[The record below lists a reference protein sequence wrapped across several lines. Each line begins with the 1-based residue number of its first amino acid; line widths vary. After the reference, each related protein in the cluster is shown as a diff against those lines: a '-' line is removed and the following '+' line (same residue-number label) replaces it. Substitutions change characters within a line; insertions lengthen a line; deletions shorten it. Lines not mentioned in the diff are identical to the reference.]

1 MILEIIQPH
10 ITEIAQSV
18 LTIAALI
25 ALAGLRQ
32 VKKKALE
39 LYKAQT
45 TDAQREVLNKVGT
58 EAFAH
63 AETLYKGMGGDAKLD
78 AAYQYASKKLGQ
90 LGINLSVDEIKASIH
105 TAWLDHNAKVQPAK
119 LTDSGTSSDQKV
131 I

>member
-1 MILEIIQPH
+1 MIMEIIQPH

-39 LYKAQT
+39 LYNAQT
-45 TDAQREVLNKVGT
+45 TDSQREVLRKVGV

-63 AETLYKGMGGDAKLD
+63 AETIFKGMGGEAKLS
-78 AAYQYASKKLGQ
+78 AAYEYASDKLEQ
-90 LGINLSVDEIKASIH
+90 VGINLSADEIKASIH
-105 TAWLDHNAKVQPAK
+105 KAWLDHNAKVQPAK
-119 LTDSGTSSDQKV
+119 LVDAGTSSDQKV

>member
-1 MILEIIQPH
+1 MIMEIIQPH

-18 LTIAALI
+18 LTIAALL

-45 TDAQREVLNKVGT
+45 TNEQREALKKVGT

-63 AETLYKGMGGDAKLD
+63 AETLFKGMGGEAKLD
-78 AAYQYASKKLGQ
+78 AAYEYASKKLAQ
-90 LGINLSVDEIKASIH
+90 LGINLSGDEIKASIH
-105 TAWLDHNAKVQPAK
+105 KAWLDHNAKVQPAK
-119 LTDSGTSSDQKV
+119 LIDSGTSSDQKV